1 MYENKKPTKKP
12 KSVYP
17 KVPGIDYDKIVLKPE
32 GMTEKERK
40 EALAMIA
47 AYEKKQHDSFLGYQA
62 NQAVDFQEDLSQYMN
77 YHVNNVGDPFVE
89 GNFTVNSKFAER
101 AVLDYFAALW
111 HANWPHENAPRDTDS
126 GEKEWLDSYWG
137 YIVSMGCTEGNVY
150 GMWNA
155 RDYLAGKFILPDAE
169 YEERKKKASA
179 KGKAFNATPD
189 LMYYQ
194 AKTPDE
200 SPNAFK
206 PIMFYSQDTHYSIV
220 KASRVL
226 CITGFNEAGSGKYD
240 CPLHFPEDYPASF
253 SETYLDNNG
262 WPLEVPSNQDG
273 TICIP
278 ALAKLVEFF
287 AAKGHP
293 ILVCFDYGTTFKG
306 AYDNV
311 EEAVKVLVPIL
322 KRYHLYERNI
332 VYDEKSGK
340 YDTRTG
346 YWFHVD
352 GALGAAYAPFLE
364 MLGKDVPKFDFR
376 IPEVH
381 SIAMS
386 GHKWLG
392 APWPCGI
399 YMTKVRYQLTP
410 PSDPMYIGSPDSTF
424 AGSRN
429 GLSPLIMW
437 DYLAKHSYDDLKKK
451 AQETED
457 MATYSYN
464 ELKKLEKEL
473 GEDLWVEHTPY
484 ALTVLFKKANPDLV
498 FKYSL
503 SGEDLYINGKKR
515 SYSHIYMMENA
526 TKERIDRLMADLRK
540 PGAFVKQEEEE
551 APDVAKLP
559 KANGTRGVYIPH
571 SGRGFK

>member
-1 MYENKKPTKKP
+1 MNSFSKPTIDPSK
-12 KSVYP
+12 VYP
-17 KVPGIDYDKIVLKPE
+17 KVPGIDPELLKLTPE
-32 GMTEKERK
+32 GMSEEQRK
-40 EALAMIA
+40 KALKMIA
-47 AYEKKQHDSFLGYQA
+47 EYEKTQHDNFLGYQA

-101 AVLDYFAALW
+101 AVLDYFASLW
-111 HANWPHENAPRDTDS
+111 HANWPHRNTVGKDEDN
-126 GEKEWLDSYWG
+126 WLDSYWG

-150 GMWNA
+150 GLWNA
-155 RDYLAGKFILPDAE
+155 RDYLAGRFILPDAE
-169 YEERKKKASA
+169 FEAKKKALS
-179 KGKAFNATPD
+179 KSGKTHKAEPD

-200 SPNAFK
+200 SPNAFE
-206 PIMFYSQDTHYSIV
+206 PILFYSQDTHYSIV

-226 CITGFNEAGSGKYD
+226 CITGFNEAGSGKYN
-240 CPLHFPEDYPASF
+240 CPLKFPEDFPKGF
-253 SETYLDNNG
+253 SEGYLDQNG
-262 WPLEVPSNQDG
+262 WPLEVPSNLDG
-273 TICIP
+273 SIHIESLT
-278 ALAKLVEFF
+278 KLVEFF
-287 AAKGHP
+287 ASKGHP
-293 ILVCFDYGTTFKG
+293 IMVVFDFGTTFKG

-311 EEAVKVLVPIL
+311 GEAVKKLVPIL
-322 KRYHLYERNI
+322 KKYGLYERDI
-332 VYDEKSGK
+332 VYDEKEGK

-352 GALGAAYAPFLE
+352 GALGAAYAPFLK
-364 MLGKDVPKFDFR
+364 MLGKDVPDFDFS

-437 DYLAKHSYDDLKKK
+437 DYIAKNSY
-451 AQETED
+451 ETFKEKTKRTEE

-464 ELKKLEKEL
+464 KLKELEKEL
-473 GEDLWVEHTPY
+473 GKDLWVEHTPY
-484 ALTVLFKKANPDLV
+484 SLTVLFRKASPELV

-503 SGEDLYINGKKR
+503 SGEDLYIDGKAR
-515 SYSHIYMMENA
+515 SYSHIYMMDNA
-526 TKERIDRLMADLRK
+526 TKDRIDRLIEDLRK
-540 PGAFVKQEEEE
+540 PGAFIEQEEDHEGF
-551 APDVAKLP
+551 DVEKLP
-559 KANGTRGVYIPH
+559 KANGKRGVHIPH
-571 SGRGFK
+571 KGRGFK

>member
-1 MYENKKPTKKP
+1 MYSSTKPTKDPMK
-12 KSVYP
+12 VYP
-17 KVPGIDYDKIVLKPE
+17 SVPGIDYAKIQLRPE
-32 GMTEKERK
+32 GMSEAQRQ
-40 EALAMIA
+40 EALTMIA
-47 AYEKKQHDSFLGYQA
+47 DYEHAQHENFLGYQA
-62 NQAVDFQEDLSQYMN
+62 NQSVDFEADLSRYMN
-77 YHVNNVGDPFVE
+77 CHVNNVGDPFVE

-111 HANWPHENAPRDTDS
+111 HADWPHRNKPEGDEQD
-126 GEKEWLDSYWG
+126 WLNSYWG

-150 GMWNA
+150 GLWNA

-169 YEERKKKASA
+169 YEAKAKAASKGGRKVKAE
-179 KGKAFNATPD
+179 PD

-194 AKTPDE
+194 AKTREE

-206 PIMFYSQDTHYSIV
+206 PILFYSQDTHYSIV
-220 KASRVL
+220 KAARVL

-240 CPLHFPEDYPASF
+240 CPLHFPDDYPKGF
-253 SETYLDNNG
+253 SETYLDENG
-262 WPLEVPSNQDG
+262 WPLEVPSSLEG
-273 TICIP
+273 SIYIP

-287 AAKGHP
+287 ASKGHP
-293 ILVCFDYGTTFKG
+293 ILVVFDFGTTFKG

-311 EEAVKVLVPIL
+311 GEAVKTLVPIL
-322 KRYHLYERNI
+322 KRYGLYERNI
-332 VYDEKSGK
+332 VYDEKTGK

-352 GALGAAYAPFLE
+352 GALGAAYVPFLK
-364 MLGKDVPKFDFR
+364 MMGKDLPDFDFS

-399 YMTKVRYQLTP
+399 YMTRVRYQLTP

-437 DYLAKHSYDDLKKK
+437 DYLAKNSYDTLMEKTRQAEEMAQYAYDQLK
-451 AQETED
+451 A
-457 MATYSYN
+457 
-464 ELKKLEKEL
+464 LEAEL

-484 ALTVLFKKANPDLV
+484 SLTVLFKKANPDLV

-503 SGEDLYINGKKR
+503 SGEDLYIDGLPR

-526 TKERIDRLMADLRK
+526 TKERIDRLIADLRK
-540 PGAFVKQEEEE
+540 PGAFIQQEDAKEV
-551 APDVAKLP
+551 DTAKLP
-559 KANGTRGVYIPH
+559 KMDGHRGVHIPH
-571 SGRGFK
+571 KGRGFK